1 MDLAHAAL
9 RDTENPADLCERE
22 PLEVVEREDES
33 FPLRHAA
40 NRLGQGLP
48 HLLRLEDAHGAL
60 LGIGDGVA
68 DRERLARPTARQH
81 LVEGGDACE
90 ADLAERGPE
99 LGFGHAQGLG
109 ELRIGGSTTILGL
122 KRGDGLLEVPGL
134 GADRTRNP
142 VDRAKFIE
150 DRALDAGDRVRLER
164 KAPLRIELLDC
175 VDKAERPVA
184 RKVGLLDVAREA
196 HTHPAGDVLHQR
208 CVVHDQL
215 VADLR

>member
-1 MDLAHAAL
+1 M
-9 RDTENPADLCERE
+9 
-22 PLEVVEREDES
+22 
-33 FPLRHAA
+33 A

-48 HLLRLEDAHGAL
+48 HLLRLEDAHRTL

-68 DRERLARPTARQH
+68 ERERIARPTAHQH

-99 LGFGHAQGLG
+99 LVFGHAQCLG
-109 ELRIGGSTTILGL
+109 DLRIGGSTKVLGL

-134 GADRTRNP
+134 GANRTRNP
-142 VDRAKFIE
+142 VDRAELIE

-164 KAPLRIELLDC
+164 KAPLRIKLLDC
-175 VDKAERPVA
+175 VNKAERSVA
-184 RKVGLLDVAREA
+184 RKIGLLDAARESHA
-196 HTHPAGDVLHQR
+196 HSACDVLHQR

-215 VADLR
+215 VANLR